1 MEKKIEFQWIK
12 TNRIRLHTAVAGP
25 IDGEPVILL
34 HGFPEAWFG
43 WENQIEP
50 LAQAG
55 FRVIV
60 PDQRGYNLSD
70 KSPGIESY
78 RIQSLVKDILGL
90 AKELGLES
98 FNLGGH
104 DWGAM
109 VAWSLAL
116 IAPRRVR
123 RLAVANVPHPA
134 VFSSYLRSHPAQI
147 LKSWYMFFFQLPR
160 IPEWVVRA
168 ANWKFLTSALPETWD
183 EARLDRYR
191 AAWSQPGAIQ
201 SMINWYRA
209 AGLISKAGAPSQP
222 VEPETLIIWGQQD
235 PHLSWQ
241 MAELSLEHCR
251 QGELVIFNDAT
262 HWVQHDKAEEVSQLL
277 IDHFGRD

>member
-1 MEKKIEFQWIK
+1 MEKSIEFQWIE
-12 TNRIRLHTAVAGP
+12 TNRIQLHTAVAGP
-25 IDGEPVILL
+25 PGGDPVILL

-43 WENQIEP
+43 WEAQITA
-50 LAQAG
+50 LAEAG
-55 FRVIV
+55 FRVV
-60 PDQRGYNLSD
+60 APDQRGYNLSD
-70 KSPGIESY
+70 KPPGIQSY
-78 RIQSLVKDILGL
+78 RIQSLVKDVLGL
-90 AKELGLES
+90 AKELGLET
-98 FNLGGH
+98 FYLAGH

-116 IAPRRVR
+116 IAPRRIK

-134 VFSSYLRSHPAQI
+134 VFSRYLRTHPAQM
-147 LKSWYMFFFQLPR
+147 LKSWYMFFFQLPGL
-160 IPEWVVRA
+160 PERLVRA
-168 ANWKFLTSALPETWD
+168 SNWNFLVRALPDYWD
-183 EARLDRYR
+183 QERVDRYR
-191 AAWSQPGAIQ
+191 KAWSQPGAIK

-209 AGLISKAGAPSQP
+209 AGLFSKSGTSSQP
-222 VEPETLIIWGQQD
+222 VEPETLIIWGQKD

-262 HWVQHDKAEEVSQLL
+262 HWVQHDKPDEVSQLL